1 MHFGDNIRVY
11 DYENL
16 DEKDPWTGPLS
27 AAMFALRATYR
38 TTLQAT
44 PMQLVS
50 GRDAILNTKFEADW
64 KLIKERKQ
72 RLVNENNRRENMTRR
87 KHEYKENDSVL
98 FRVPVQGKYG
108 ENEYKGP
115 YTIKT
120 VRNNRTVVLQMGATI
135 ETVNIRNIK
144 PYNE

>member
-1 MHFGDNIRVY
+1 
-11 DYENL
+11 
-16 DEKDPWTGPLS
+16 
-27 AAMFALRATYR
+27 
-38 TTLQAT
+38 
-44 PMQLVS
+44 MQLVF

-72 RLVNENNRRENMTRR
+72 RLVNENNRRENMKRR

-120 VRNNRTVVLQMGATI
+120 VRNNGTVVLQMGATI